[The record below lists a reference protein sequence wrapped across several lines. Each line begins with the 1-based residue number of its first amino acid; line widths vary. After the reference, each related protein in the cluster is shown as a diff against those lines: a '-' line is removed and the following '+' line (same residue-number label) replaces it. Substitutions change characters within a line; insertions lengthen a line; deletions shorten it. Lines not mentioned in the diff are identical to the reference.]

1 MYNPWVDL
9 CFSAM
14 EAQQVIWL
22 RTLRIAKGGKPA
34 EREAK
39 RMISEMIKAAGRAGA
54 MVATGAPAGEVGRM
68 YRKKIRANRKRL
80 SR

>member
-39 RMISEMIKAAGRAGA
+39 RMISEKIKAAGRAG
-54 MVATGAPAGEVGRM
+54 TDVGTCKPSFVVM
-68 YRKKIRANRKRL
+68 
-80 SR
+80 

>member
-1 MYNPWVDL
+1 
-9 CFSAM
+9 AM

-39 RMISEMIKAAGRAGA
+39 RMISEKIKAAGRAGT
-54 MVATGAPAGEVGRM
+54 MFATGAPAGEVARM